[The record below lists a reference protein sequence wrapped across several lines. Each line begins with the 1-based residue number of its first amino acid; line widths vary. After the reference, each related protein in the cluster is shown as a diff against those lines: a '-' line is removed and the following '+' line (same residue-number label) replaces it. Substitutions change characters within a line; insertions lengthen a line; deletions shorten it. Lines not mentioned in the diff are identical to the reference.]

1 MCRLTRDKLSKYLH
15 RSSILELIPSLLGFF
30 ITDNRNNLHFSNFF
44 TNYLNMSDSNILK
57 QIANLTWSLEL
68 SGARMAVDV
77 VEKVVEAMEAI
88 EGGNEKIGV
97 HQDQRTSDE
106 LREVRRFLDNS
117 KLDLNGPECVL
128 LGSFFKHRENVELLA
143 LDSFGRKPSNTTS
156 TVENLEKKG
165 GIEFVAGEDLHAHKT
180 FRLTEQGYHE
190 ARDLMGRL
198 ARQNFSAVS

>member
-1 MCRLTRDKLSKYLH
+1 
-15 RSSILELIPSLLGFF
+15 
-30 ITDNRNNLHFSNFF
+30 
-44 TNYLNMSDSNILK
+44 MSDSNTLK

-68 SGARMAVDV
+68 PGARLAIDV
-77 VEKVVEAMEAI
+77 VQKVVEAKEAV
-88 EGGNEKIGV
+88 EGGNEKIGD

-117 KLDLNGPECVL
+117 SLDLNGPECVL
-128 LGSFFKHRENVELLA
+128 LGSFFKHRENVELLDTRSLNVT
-143 LDSFGRKPSNTTS
+143 LDSYGRKPSNTTS

-165 GIEFVAGEDLHAHKT
+165 VIEFVAGEDLHAHKT

-198 ARQNFSAVS
+198 ARQNFSAVG

>member
-1 MCRLTRDKLSKYLH
+1 
-15 RSSILELIPSLLGFF
+15 
-30 ITDNRNNLHFSNFF
+30 
-44 TNYLNMSDSNILK
+44 MSDSNTLK

-68 SGARMAVDV
+68 PGARLAIDV
-77 VEKVVEAMEAI
+77 VQKVVEAKETV
-88 EGGNEKIGV
+88 EGGNEKIGD

-117 KLDLNGPECVL
+117 SLNLNGPECVL
-128 LGSFFKHRENVELLA
+128 LGSFFKHRENVELLDTRSLNVT
-143 LDSFGRKPSNTTS
+143 LDSYGRKPSNTTS

-165 GIEFVAGEDLHAHKT
+165 VIEFVAGEDLHAHKT

-198 ARQNFSAVS
+198 ARQNFSAVG